1 MFAHW
6 TEEIL
11 TGVKCTSKKIAALL
25 AGAFALLLTGCGTGS
40 EKEVVSPYPQYDTSA
55 YSFQSSATGS
65 DVPVFSKDLC
75 VIGRE
80 NTALDNTHYE
90 NVGGA
95 GLFDRNTTD
104 VRYAY
109 NVHEKL
115 YPASTTK
122 ILTLYL
128 AVTSG
133 KLDDI
138 VTVSE
143 HAVDQPSD
151 SSVCDLKAGDQITLR
166 DLCYGMMLRS
176 GNDASVAIAEYL
188 GGSVEG
194 FAAMMNQ
201 TANALGATNSNFVN
215 PNGLPDENHYTTVY
229 DMYLILNEAIKNEE
243 YLNILTTRDHTASY
257 TNAAGESVTKDWTT
271 TNPYLVGKEEA
282 PAGVTVLGGKTGTTG
297 AAGYCLIN
305 LIQNE
310 AGDYL
315 VSTVYKA
322 DGRSNLYLVM
332 NEMMGNYAN

>member
-1 MFAHW
+1 MKCIHKIIPVLTAGTLLFFA
-6 TEEIL
+6 
-11 TGVKCTSKKIAALL
+11 A
-25 AGAFALLLTGCGTGS
+25 GCGANS
-40 EKEVVSPYPQYDTSA
+40 AEEVVSPFPQYDASA
-55 YSFQSSATGS
+55 YSFQSAATGS
-65 DVPVFSKDLC
+65 DVSTFSKDLC

-80 NTALDNTHYE
+80 NTSLDNTHYQ

-109 NVHEKL
+109 NVHERL

-122 ILTLYL
+122 VLTLYL

-138 VTVSE
+138 VTVSAN
-143 HAVDQPSD
+143 AVDQASD
-151 SSVCDLKAGDQITLR
+151 SSVCDLNAGDQISLR
-166 DLCYGMMLRS
+166 NLCYGMILRS

-201 TANALGATNSNFVN
+201 FANSVGATNSNFVN
-215 PNGLPDENHYTTVY
+215 PNGLPNENHYTTVY
-229 DMYLILNEAIKNEE
+229 DMYLILNEGIKNDE
-243 YLNILTTRDHTASY
+243 YLRILTTVDHTANY
-257 TNAAGESVTKDWTT
+257 TNAAGESVSKDWTT
-271 TNPYLVGKEEA
+271 TNPYLIGKEDT
-282 PAGVTVLGGKTGTTG
+282 PAGVVVLGGKTGTTG

-305 LIQNE
+305 LIQNM
-310 AGDYL
+310 AGDYQ
-315 VSTVYKA
+315 VATVYKA

>member
-1 MFAHW
+1 M
-6 TEEIL
+6 
-11 TGVKCTSKKIAALL
+11 KCTNKRFLALIC
-25 AGAFALLLTGCGTGS
+25 GALFALSTGCGFLK
-40 EKEVVSPYPQYDTSA
+40 EEEVVSPFPQYDTSA

-65 DVPVFSKDLC
+65 DVSIFSKDLC

-80 NTALDNTHYE
+80 NTSLDNTHYE

-109 NVHEKL
+109 NVHERL

-138 VTVSE
+138 VTVSDN
-143 HAVDQPSD
+143 AVNQASD
-151 SSVCDLKAGDQITLR
+151 SSVCDLNAGDQISLR
-166 DLCYGMMLRS
+166 DLCYGMILRS

-201 TANALGATNSNFVN
+201 TANAVGATNSNFVN
-215 PNGLPDENHYTTVY
+215 PNGLPDDNHYTTVY
-229 DMYLILNEAIKNEE
+229 DMYLILNEAIINEE
-243 YLNILTTRDHTASY
+243 YFHILTTSEHTASY
-257 TNAAGESVTKDWTT
+257 TNAAGETVTKEWAT
-271 TNPYLVGKEEA
+271 TNPYLIGKEAA

-315 VSTVYKA
+315 VSTVFKA

>member
-1 MFAHW
+1 M
-6 TEEIL
+6 L
-11 TGVKCTSKKIAALL
+11 V
-25 AGAFALLLTGCGTGS
+25 LLTGCGVST
-40 EKEVVSPYPQYDTSA
+40 EAEVFSPFPQYDTSA

-65 DVPVFSKDLC
+65 DVSIFSKDLC

-80 NTALDNTHYE
+80 NTSLDNTHYE

-109 NVHEKL
+109 NVHDRL

-143 HAVDQPSD
+143 NAVDQTSD
-151 SSVCDLKAGDQITLR
+151 SSVCDLNAGDQISLR
-166 DLCYGMMLRS
+166 DLCYGMILRS

-201 TANALGATNSNFVN
+201 TANAVGATNSNFVN
-215 PNGLPDENHYTTVY
+215 PNGLPDDNHYTTVY
-229 DMYLILNEAIKNEE
+229 DMYLILNEGIKNEE
-243 YLNILTTRDHTASY
+243 YLNILTTAEHTVTY
-257 TNAAGESVTKDWTT
+257 TNAAGETVTRDWST
-271 TNPYLVGKEEA
+271 TNPYLIGKEDA

-305 LIQNE
+305 LIQNT

-315 VSTVYKA
+315 ISSVFKA
-322 DGRSNLYLVM
+322 DARSNLYLVM

>member
-1 MFAHW
+1 M
-6 TEEIL
+6 
-11 TGVKCTSKKIAALL
+11 KCTNKR
-25 AGAFALLLTGCGTGS
+25 LLLPTVGILLCLAAGCGQDS
-40 EKEVVSPYPQYDTSA
+40 NAEVVSPFPQYDTSA
-55 YSFQSSATGS
+55 YSFQSNATGS
-65 DVPVFSKDLC
+65 DVSIFSKDLC

-80 NTALDNTHYE
+80 NTSLDNTHYQ

-95 GLFDRNTTD
+95 GLFDRNTTE

-109 NVHEKL
+109 NVHERL

-133 KLDDI
+133 KMDDI
-138 VTVSE
+138 VTVSAD
-143 HAVDQPSD
+143 AVNQASD
-151 SSVCDLKAGDQITLR
+151 SSVCDLSAGDQISLR
-166 DLCYGMMLRS
+166 DLCYGMILRS

-215 PNGLPDENHYTTVY
+215 PNGLPDDNHYTTVY
-229 DMYLILNEAIKNEE
+229 DMYLILNDAVKNEE
-243 YLNILTTRDHTASY
+243 YFKILTTAEHTANY
-257 TNAAGESVTKDWTT
+257 TNAAGEGVTKEWKT
-271 TNPYLVGKEEA
+271 TNPYLIGKEEA

-305 LIQNE
+305 LIQNT

-315 VSTVYKA
+315 VSTVFKA